1 MEKFRVEAI
10 PELQVN
16 DNSQLQRALE
26 VLPKVRANYVLVICR
41 PENLATIL
49 EMVSI
54 VLAVSVVKY
63 VCSFHLSFNPSDTF
77 IWSVCVFFI
86 LFSIRFLSSDKENF
100 FNNQTFL
107 GCGQGKFFFNNQ
119 ELLCLEIISLMFY
132 FRVLLKWEISQIL
145 LLARPK
151 QHNKQNYFQSRC

>member
-77 IWSVCVFFI
+77 ISVCVFFT
-86 LFSIRFLSSDKENF
+86 LFSIRFLFSDKENF

-107 GCGQGKFFFNNQ
+107 GCGQGKFFLTIKSF
-119 ELLCLEIISLMFY
+119 
-132 FRVLLKWEISQIL
+132 
-145 LLARPK
+145 AA
-151 QHNKQNYFQSRC
+151 

>member
-77 IWSVCVFFI
+77 ISVCVFFI

-107 GCGQGKFFFNNQ
+107 GCGQGKSFFNNQ

-132 FRVLLKWEISQIL
+132 LGVILK
-145 LLARPK
+145 
-151 QHNKQNYFQSRC
+151 

>member
-10 PELQVN
+10 PELKVN

-49 EMVSI
+49 EMVSV

-77 IWSVCVFFI
+77 ISVCVFFI

-100 FNNQTFL
+100 L
-107 GCGQGKFFFNNQ
+107 GCGQGKLRAS
-119 ELLCLEIISLMFY
+119 LLRDHFLNVL
-132 FRVLLKWEISQIL
+132 FRGYTKM
-145 LLARPK
+145 R
-151 QHNKQNYFQSRC
+151 N